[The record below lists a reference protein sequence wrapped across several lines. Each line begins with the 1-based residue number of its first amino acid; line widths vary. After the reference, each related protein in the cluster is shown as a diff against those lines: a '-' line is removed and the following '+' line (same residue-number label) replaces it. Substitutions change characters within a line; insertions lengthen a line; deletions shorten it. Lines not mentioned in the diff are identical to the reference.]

1 MQKGGSMKRDK
12 MSWFG
17 LGVCVGV
24 MITSLII
31 TLTGCGNRPEEKKTE
46 EPLVKGIETEEILV
60 EEVLIEEIKTEEIEV
75 EEKKVVRWYM
85 ATRFE
90 DDNGESYYQDIL
102 LDGEPIEAEY
112 PDEYSYVVTFKDGH
126 IVTYS
131 FEDKV
136 GGTKVYC
143 TEGAE

>member
-24 MITSLII
+24 MIMSLII
-31 TLTGCGNRPEEKKTE
+31 TLTGCGNRPEEKKVE
-46 EPLVKGIETEEILV
+46 APLVKGIETEEILV
-60 EEVLIEEIKTEEIEV
+60 EEIETEEILVEEIKV

-90 DDNGESYYQDIL
+90 DDNGESYYRDIL
-102 LDGEPIEAEY
+102 LDGEPVEADY
-112 PDEYSYVVTFKDGH
+112 PDDYSYVVTFKDGH
-126 IVTYS
+126 KVTYS
-131 FEDKV
+131 FDDVV
-136 GGTKVYC
+136 GGTKVWMS
-143 TEGAE
+143 GAE